1 MNTSVTYEKNPNPQ
15 GKGLVP
21 VLQDIANLKTSL
33 LDPKSP
39 GTFLRDYCLSS
50 FVLSAS
56 FAFKPVVGKTYYL
69 YASDPDWTL
78 SLIAPGE
85 WSSEKADTFLAACHL
100 RPDMTWELL
109 TDTMAAAD
117 TTSRDALQHYIHTF
131 VGNLASQESISGS
144 LPHYV
149 QELPYYRRLLMCAL
163 SSSLK
168 HSIPSSGDTMQT
180 LLQDPACLSL
190 VAPQ

>member
-1 MNTSVTYEKNPNPQ
+1 MTTHSAHEKNPNPQ

-21 VLQDIANLKTSL
+21 VLQDLAH
-33 LDPKSP
+33 LDVGVLEPKSS
-39 GTFLRDYCLSS
+39 GAFLRDYCLSS

-69 YASDPDWTL
+69 YANGPDCTL
-78 SLIAPGE
+78 SLVGPKE
-85 WSSEKADTFLAACHL
+85 WAGAKDDSFLSACHL

-109 TDTMAAAD
+109 TDTLAAGD
-117 TTSRDALQHYIHTF
+117 SDSRDTLQRYIQAF
-131 VGNLASQESISGS
+131 VETLAEQTSISDS

-149 QELPYYRRLLMCAL
+149 RELPYYRRLFMSAL

-168 HSIPSSGDTMQT
+168 HSLPPSGDTMQA
-180 LLQDPACLSL
+180 LLRDPACLSL
-190 VAPQ
+190 LAPR

>member
-1 MNTSVTYEKNPNPQ
+1 MTTPSTYEKNPNPQ

-21 VLQDIANLKTSL
+21 VLQDLANLKTGL

-39 GTFLRDYCLSS
+39 GAFLRDYCLSS

-69 YASDPDWTL
+69 YTSGPDWTL
-78 SLIAPGE
+78 SLIAPGQ

-109 TDTMAAAD
+109 TDTLASD
-117 TTSRDALQHYIHTF
+117 DNKSRDALQRYIHAF
-131 VGNLASQESISGS
+131 VGSLAEQESISDS

-149 QELPYYRRLLMCAL
+149 RELPYYRRLLMCAL

-168 HSIPSSGDTMQT
+168 QSLPTSGDTIQA